1 MANISITTNPT
12 GRSPDNKFFFGR
24 QTKAL
29 DLTRPKYNKIGKEK
43 DYKEFLK
50 LLKSQNYLSPMNF
63 ETVGTNFTLLLMMN
77 VISNLFGIC
86 LRLQLKTK

>member
-12 GRSPDNKFFFGR
+12 GRSPDNKFFFGK
-24 QTKAL
+24 QTRAL

-50 LLKSQNYLSPMNF
+50 LFMSSK
-63 ETVGTNFTLLLMMN
+63 
-77 VISNLFGIC
+77 
-86 LRLQLKTK
+86 

>member
-12 GRSPDNKFFFGR
+12 GRSPDNKFFFGK

-43 DYKEFLK
+43 DYKEWEAK
-50 LLKSQNYLSPMNF
+50 QITF
-63 ETVGTNFTLLLMMN
+63 EKMLAKNKKIDN
-77 VISNLFGIC
+77 
-86 LRLQLKTK
+86 LQLAKSNK

>member
-12 GRSPDNKFFFGR
+12 GRSPDNKFFFGK

-63 ETVGTNFTLLLMMN
+63 LLLSAALS
-77 VISNLFGIC
+77 ILSFIWS
-86 LRLQLKTK
+86 LKSSRTFLPAFMQ